1 MKSIKKIY
9 NENGMGYIGKYIPK
23 NEYDLATRWI
33 KLDFMV
39 KDLKAILNKLDDD
52 IQIVIRDEKNDWWLN
67 IESLELPDEDDGSY
81 TLTFNPKDNFDNRQF

>member
-39 KDLKAILNKLDDD
+39 KDLKAYMGDYHVKLTSEYKERGLINK
-52 IQIVIRDEKNDWWLN
+52 IMNGKIK
-67 IESLELPDEDDGSY
+67 
-81 TLTFNPKDNFDNRQF
+81 